1 MFVFSEIDE
10 CSEGIS
16 SCNMQCVNTIGSY
29 YCSCFLGF
37 QLMSD
42 NHTCEGKGK
51 MYLLLAAIS
60 LQISMS
66 VLTTMEV
73 VKMCVI
79 IPLGVTH
86 VLVKQ
91 MDII

>member
-1 MFVFSEIDE
+1 MIATFLCFFFSEIDE

-42 NHTCEGKGK
+42 NYTCEGKVNYIILC
-51 MYLLLAAIS
+51 MS
-60 LQISMS
+60 L
-66 VLTTMEV
+66 
-73 VKMCVI
+73 
-79 IPLGVTH
+79 
-86 VLVKQ
+86 
-91 MDII
+91 